1 MLNVECSVLN
11 VEWKKRSKRRRFSH
25 STLNIQ
31 HSAFNIAFLLFFIAL
46 PLVASDLQVDKRT
59 LSADDTVTI
68 TLTLTDAFAS
78 AENLQLPLQN
88 LVVDG
93 SPSVSS
99 EFSWI
104 NGQSSR
110 RRVLRY
116 LARPIHAGA
125 ALVGPLTLHG
135 ADGQIET
142 LAPLSIQVLPDLA
155 AGTNDP
161 IRILHELVAT
171 GRDPIFVVTDA
182 DKTNVFAGEQVIV
195 TWTIYNATNVQQHG
209 IAQMPKLADF
219 WVEELDIRGQTA
231 QQVFLGG
238 VAMQKLVIRRVAL
251 FPLHS
256 GTLTVDPLGIEA
268 QIMKPL
274 GSGNPFR
281 LFEGSVV
288 DVSRRSSPLSIE
300 ARPIPPGPSVAAV
313 GDISL
318 ECQTPVQKNGGPV
331 AVDVIMTGAANLRA
345 APPPSF
351 AQAVEGSV
359 QIAEGTVSV
368 QRRDEAVMT
377 RRWRYLIFPATSGMF
392 VIPPLTAQTLTP
404 AGMRH
409 ELRCEQRALLV
420 QAADAATMQPH
431 TPMPSGSAPVEAA
444 RQSLPFIGLAAAI
457 LILLAVAWPRM
468 ARARAI
474 RRDTRA
480 LVRETPPETRIAVD
494 EWLSARRID
503 PIAILRET
511 SDRGD
516 AYRAL
521 RSLLDAAEGDRLIA
535 EPGDVRGRVRD
546 LVAGV

>member
-1 MLNVECSVLN
+1 MLN
-11 VEWKKRSKRRRFSH
+11 VEWKNRRRPRH
-25 STLNIQ
+25 STLNIE
-31 HSAFNIAFLLFFIAL
+31 HSTFNIAVLLFFIAL
-46 PLVASDLQVDKRT
+46 PLAASDLQVDKRT

-78 AENLQLPLQN
+78 DENLRLPLQN
-88 LVVDG
+88 LVIDG

-110 RRVLRY
+110 RKVLRY
-116 LARPIHAGA
+116 IARPVHPGA

-135 ADGQIET
+135 ANGETET

-171 GRDPIFVVTDA
+171 GRDPIFVVAEA
-182 DKTNVFAGEQVIV
+182 DKSSAFIGEQVIV

-219 WVEELDIRGQTA
+219 WVEELDIRGQAA
-231 QQVFLGG
+231 QQLFLGG

-268 QIMKPL
+268 QILKPL
-274 GSGNPFR
+274 GFGNPFR

-288 DVSRRSSPLSIE
+288 DVNRRSSPLSIE
-300 ARPIPPGPSVAAV
+300 ARPIPAGPPVAAV

-318 ECQTPVQKNGGPV
+318 QCETPMQKNGGPV
-331 AVDVIMTGAANLRA
+331 AVEVVMAGAANLRA

-359 QIAEGTVSV
+359 QIAEGAVSV

-377 RRWRYLIFPATSGMF
+377 RRWRFLIFPNSTGMF
-392 VIPPLTAQTLTP
+392 VIPPLIAHTLTP
-404 AGMRH
+404 AGVRR

-431 TPMPSGSAPVEAA
+431 APPPNGSAPIEAA
-444 RQSLPFIGLAAAI
+444 RQSLPLVGLAAAI
-457 LILLAVAWPRM
+457 LVLLGIGWPRI
-468 ARARAI
+468 ARARAS
-474 RRDTRA
+474 RRDTRS
-480 LVRETPPETRIAVD
+480 LVRPTPAETRIAVD
-494 EWLSARRID
+494 EWLSARGID
-503 PIAILRET
+503 PIVVLRET

-521 RSLLDAAEGDRLIA
+521 RSLLDAADHDRLTA
-535 EPGDVRGRVRD
+535 EPEDVRGRVRD
-546 LVAGV
+546 LVASV

>member
-1 MLNVECSVLN
+1 LNIE
-11 VEWKKRSKRRRFSH
+11 H
-25 STLNIQ
+25 ST
-31 HSAFNIAFLLFFIAL
+31 FNIAFLLLLLAL
-46 PLVASDLQVDKRT
+46 PAVASDLQVDKRT
-59 LSADDTVTI
+59 LATDDALTI

-88 LVVDG
+88 LVIDG

-110 RRVLRY
+110 RKVLRY
-116 LARPIHAGA
+116 VARPVHPGA
-125 ALVGPLTLHG
+125 ALVGPLTLHT

-171 GRDPIFVVTDA
+171 GRDPIFVVAEA
-182 DKTNVFAGEQVIV
+182 DKSSVFIGEQVIV
-195 TWTIYNATNVQQHG
+195 TWTIYNAANVQQHG
-209 IAQMPKLADF
+209 ISRMPKLADF
-219 WVEELDIRGQTA
+219 WVEELDIRGQTP
-231 QQVFLGG
+231 QQLFLGG

-251 FPLHS
+251 FPLRG
-256 GTLTVDPLGIEA
+256 GTLTVDPLAIEA

-274 GSGNPFR
+274 GFNPLR

-288 DVSRRSSPLSIE
+288 DVQRRSSPLAIE
-300 ARPIPPGPSVAAV
+300 ARPIPAGPPVAAV

-318 ECQTPVQKNGGPV
+318 QCEAPVQKHGGPV
-331 AVDVIMTGAANLRA
+331 AVGVIMTGAANLRA
-345 APPPSF
+345 ASPPSF
-351 AQAVEGSV
+351 AQPVDGSV
-359 QIAEGTVSV
+359 QIAEGAVSV

-377 RRWRYLIFPATSGMF
+377 RRWRFLILPNSTGMF

-404 AGMRH
+404 AGVRR
-409 ELRCEQRALLV
+409 ELRCEQRTLMV
-420 QAADAATMQPH
+420 QAAGAAAQSHAPS
-431 TPMPSGSAPVEAA
+431 TPSSAPVEAA
-444 RQSLPFIGLAAAI
+444 RQSLPFIGIAAAI
-457 LILLAVAWPRM
+457 LILLAIAWPRI
-468 ARARAI
+468 ARVRAI

-480 LVRETPPETRIAVD
+480 LVRGTPAETRIAAD
-494 EWLSARRID
+494 EWLSTRGID

-521 RSLLDAAEGDRLIA
+521 RSLLDAAERDRLIA

-546 LVAGV
+546 LVASL

>member
-1 MLNVECSVLN
+1 MLNVEWRNSP
-11 VEWKKRSKRRRFSH
+11 KRHRSPH

-31 HSAFNIAFLLFFIAL
+31 HSTFNIALLLLLLAS
-46 PLVASDLQVDKRT
+46 PLAASDLQVNKRT
-59 LSADDTVTI
+59 LSTDDTLTI

-78 AENLQLPLQN
+78 AENLRLPLQN

-110 RRVLRY
+110 RKVLRY
-116 LARPIHAGA
+116 AARPIHSGA
-125 ALVGPLTLHG
+125 ALIGPLMLHG
-135 ADGQIET
+135 ANGEIET

-171 GRDPIFVVTDA
+171 GRDPIFVVADA
-182 DKTNVFAGEQVIV
+182 DKSSVFTGEQVIV
-195 TWTIYNATNVQQHG
+195 TWTIYNATNVQEHG

-231 QQVFLGG
+231 QQLFLGG

-256 GTLTVDPLGIEA
+256 GTLTVDPLAIEA

-274 GSGNPFR
+274 SLGNPFR

-288 DVSRRSSPLSIE
+288 DVNRHSSPLAIE
-300 ARPIPPGPSVAAV
+300 ARPIPAGPPVAAV
-313 GDISL
+313 GDISMQC
-318 ECQTPVQKNGGPV
+318 ETPMQKNGGPV
-331 AVDVIMTGAANLRA
+331 AIDVVMTGAANLRS

-359 QIAEGTVSV
+359 QIAEGAVTV

-392 VIPPLTAQTLTP
+392 VIPPLTAKTLTP
-404 AGMRH
+404 AGVRR

-420 QAADAATMQPH
+420 EAADAAAMQPH
-431 TPMPSGSAPVEAA
+431 APAPVRSAPIEAA
-444 RQSLPFIGLAAAI
+444 RQSLPLIGLAAAI
-457 LILLAVAWPRM
+457 LVLFAIAWPRV
-468 ARARAI
+468 ARARTI

-480 LVRETPPETRIAVD
+480 LVRESPAETRVAVD
-494 EWLSARRID
+494 EWLSARGLD
-503 PIAILRET
+503 PTAILRET

-521 RSLLDAAEGDRLIA
+521 RSLLDAAERDRLIA
-535 EPGDVRGRVRD
+535 EPEDVRGRVRD
-546 LVAGV
+546 VVVSV

>member
-1 MLNVECSVLN
+1 MLN
-11 VEWKKRSKRRRFSH
+11 VEWKNRRKRRRASH

-31 HSAFNIAFLLFFIAL
+31 HSTFNIAVLLFLIAL
-46 PLVASDLQVDKRT
+46 PLAASDLQVDKRT
-59 LSADDTVTI
+59 LAADDTLII

-88 LVVDG
+88 LVLDG

-110 RRVLRY
+110 RKVLRY
-116 LARPIHAGA
+116 VAHPLHAGA

-135 ADGQIET
+135 ANGEIET
-142 LAPLSIQVLPDLA
+142 VAPLSIQVLPDLA
-155 AGTNDP
+155 AGSNDP

-171 GRDPIFVVTDA
+171 GRDPIFVVADA
-182 DKTNVFAGEQVIV
+182 DKSSVFTGEQVIV
-195 TWTIYNATNVQQHG
+195 TWTIYNAANVQQHG

-231 QQVFLGG
+231 QQLFLGG

-256 GTLTVDPLGIEA
+256 GTLTVDPLGIQA

-274 GSGNPFR
+274 TLGNPFR

-288 DVSRRSSPLSIE
+288 DVNRRSSPLAIE
-300 ARPIPPGPSVAAV
+300 ARPIPAGPPVAAV

-318 ECQTPVQKNGGPV
+318 QCQTPVQKNGGPV
-331 AVDVIMTGAANLRA
+331 AIDVVMSGAANLRA

-404 AGMRH
+404 AGVRR

-420 QAADAATMQPH
+420 QAADAAAMQSHAP
-431 TPMPSGSAPVEAA
+431 PPSRSAPVEAA
-444 RQSLPFIGLAAAI
+444 RQSLPFIGVAAAI
-457 LILLAVAWPRM
+457 LILLAIAWPRIV
-468 ARARAI
+468 RERAI

-480 LVRETPPETRIAVD
+480 LVRETPAETRIAVD
-494 EWLSARRID
+494 EWLSTRGIEPA
-503 PIAILRET
+503 AILRET

-521 RSLLDAAEGDRLIA
+521 RSLLDAAERDRLIA
-535 EPGDVRGRVRD
+535 EPDDIRGRVRD
-546 LVAGV
+546 LVVSV

>member
-1 MLNVECSVLN
+1 M
-11 VEWKKRSKRRRFSH
+11 
-25 STLNIQ
+25 NIQ
-31 HSAFNIAFLLFFIAL
+31 HSTFNIAVLLLLFAL
-46 PLVASDLQVDKRT
+46 PAAASDLQVDKRT
-59 LSADDTVTI
+59 LSADDTLTI

-78 AENLQLPLQN
+78 ADNVRLPLQN

-110 RRVLRY
+110 RKVLRY
-116 LARPIHAGA
+116 VARPIHAGA

-135 ADGQIET
+135 ANGEVET
-142 LAPLSIQVLPDLA
+142 LAPMSIQVLPDLA

-171 GRDPIFVVTDA
+171 GRDPIFVVAEA
-182 DKTNVFAGEQVIV
+182 DKSSVFTGEQVIV
-195 TWTIYNATNVQQHG
+195 TWTIYNATSVQQHG

-231 QQVFLGG
+231 QQLFLGG

-251 FPLHS
+251 FPLRS
-256 GTLTVDPLGIEA
+256 GPLTVDPLAIEA

-274 GSGNPFR
+274 SFGNPFR

-288 DVSRRSSPLSIE
+288 DVTRRSSPLAIE
-300 ARPIPPGPSVAAV
+300 ARPIPAGAPVAAV

-318 ECQTPVQKNGGPV
+318 QCETPVQKNGGPV
-331 AVDVIMTGAANLRA
+331 AIDVVMSGAANLRA

-351 AQAVEGSV
+351 AEALDGSV
-359 QIAEGTVSV
+359 QIAEGTVTV
-368 QRRDEAVMT
+368 QRSDEAVMT

-392 VIPPLTAQTLTP
+392 VIPPLASQTLTS
-404 AGMRH
+404 AGVRR
-409 ELRCEQRALLV
+409 ELRCSQRTLLV
-420 QAADAATMQPH
+420 QAADAAAIQPH
-431 TPMPSGSAPVEAA
+431 VLPPSRGTPIEAA
-444 RQSLPFIGLAAAI
+444 RQSLPLIGLAAAI
-457 LILLAVAWPRM
+457 LVLLAISWPRI
-468 ARARAI
+468 ARWRTI
-474 RRDTRA
+474 RRNTGA
-480 LVRETPPETRIAVD
+480 LLRQSPAETRIAVD
-494 EWLSARRID
+494 EWLSARSVD

-521 RSLLDAAEGDRLIA
+521 RSLLDAAERDRLIA
-535 EPGDVRGRVRD
+535 EPEDVRGRVRD
-546 LVAGV
+546 LVASL

>member
-1 MLNVECSVLN
+1 MLNVE
-11 VEWKKRSKRRRFSH
+11 WRRAQGRRRSH

-31 HSAFNIAFLLFFIAL
+31 HSTFNIAFLLFLFAL
-46 PLVASDLQVDKRT
+46 PAIASDLQVDKRT
-59 LSADDTVTI
+59 LSTDDAITI

-78 AENLQLPLQN
+78 AENVQLPLQN
-88 LVVDG
+88 LRIDG

-110 RRVLRY
+110 RKVLRY
-116 LARPIHAGA
+116 IAHPIHAGA
-125 ALVGPLTLHG
+125 ALVGPLTLRG

-155 AGTNDP
+155 AGSNDP
-161 IRILHELVAT
+161 LRILHELVAT
-171 GRDPIFVVTDA
+171 GRDPIFVVADA
-182 DKTNVFAGEQVIV
+182 DKSSVFTGEQVIV
-195 TWTIYNATNVQQHG
+195 TWTIYNASNVQQHG
-209 IAQMPKLADF
+209 IAQMPKLAEF

-274 GSGNPFR
+274 TFGNPFR

-288 DVSRRSSPLSIE
+288 DVNRRSSPLAIE
-300 ARPIPPGPSVAAV
+300 ARAVPPGPPVAAV

-318 ECQTPVQKNGGPV
+318 QCETPVQKNGGPV
-331 AVDVIMTGAANLRA
+331 AIDVIMTGAANLRA

-351 AQAVEGSV
+351 AQPVEGST

-377 RRWRYLIFPATSGMF
+377 RRWRFLIFPNSSGMF
-392 VIPPLTAQTLTP
+392 VIPPLTAQTLTS
-404 AGMRH
+404 AGVRRV
-409 ELRCEQRALLV
+409 LRCEQRALLV
-420 QAADAATMQPH
+420 QAAGAAVMQPH
-431 TPMPSGSAPVEAA
+431 APPRSGSAPIEAA
-444 RQSLPFIGLAAAI
+444 RQSLPLVAVAAAI
-457 LILLAVAWPRM
+457 LVLLAMAWPRF
-468 ARARAI
+468 ARAKAS
-474 RRDTRA
+474 RRDTRT
-480 LVRETPPETRIAVD
+480 LVRETPAETRIAVD
-494 EWLSARRID
+494 EWLSSRGID
-503 PIAILRET
+503 PMAILRET

-521 RSLLDAAEGDRLIA
+521 RSLLDGAERDRLIA
-535 EPGDVRGRVRD
+535 EPADLRGRVRD
-546 LVAGV
+546 LVASL

>member
-1 MLNVECSVLN
+1 
-11 VEWKKRSKRRRFSH
+11 
-25 STLNIQ
+25 LNIQ
-31 HSAFNIAFLLFFIAL
+31 HSTFNIAFLLLIFAL
-46 PLVASDLQVDKRT
+46 PAAASDLQVDKRT
-59 LSADDTVTI
+59 LSLDDTLTI

-88 LVVDG
+88 LVIDG

-116 LARPIHAGA
+116 VAHPVHAGA
-125 ALVGPLTLHG
+125 ALVGPMTFHG
-135 ADGQIET
+135 AGGQIET

-155 AGTNDP
+155 AGSNDP

-171 GRDPIFVVTDA
+171 GRDPIFVIADA
-182 DKTNVFAGEQVIV
+182 DKSSVFTGEQVIV

-231 QQVFLGG
+231 QQVFIGG
-238 VAMQKLVIRRVAL
+238 AAMQKLVIRRVAL

-274 GSGNPFR
+274 SFGNPFR

-288 DVSRRSSPLSIE
+288 DVNRRSSPLAIE
-300 ARPIPPGPSVAAV
+300 ARPIPAGPPVAAV

-318 ECQTPVQKNGGPV
+318 QCQTPVQKNGGPV
-331 AVDVIMTGAANLRA
+331 AIDVIMTGAANLRA

-351 AQAVEGSV
+351 AQPLDGSI

-404 AGMRH
+404 TGVRR

-420 QAADAATMQPH
+420 QAADASVMQPH
-431 TPMPSGSAPVEAA
+431 APPPSGNTPIGAA
-444 RQSLPFIGLAAAI
+444 RQSLPLIGVAAAI
-457 LILLAVAWPRM
+457 LVLLAIAWPRI

-474 RRDTRA
+474 RRDTHVI
-480 LVRETPPETRIAVD
+480 VRETPSETRIAVD
-494 EWLSARRID
+494 EWLSARGVNPID
-503 PIAILRET
+503 ILRET

-521 RSLLDAAEGDRLIA
+521 RSLLDAAERDRLIA
-535 EPGDVRGRVRD
+535 EPDDVRGRVRD
-546 LVAGV
+546 LVATL

>member
-1 MLNVECSVLN
+1 MLNVE
-11 VEWKKRSKRRRFSH
+11 WRRLRKSRRPLH

-31 HSAFNIAFLLFFIAL
+31 HSTFNIAFLLLLIAL
-46 PLVASDLQVDKRT
+46 PVAASDLQVDKRT
-59 LSADDTVTI
+59 LSADDTLTI

-78 AENLQLPLQN
+78 ADNLQLPLQN
-88 LVVDG
+88 LVIDG

-110 RRVLRY
+110 RKVLRY
-116 LARPIHAGA
+116 VAHPVHAGA

-135 ADGQIET
+135 AGGQVET

-155 AGTNDP
+155 AGSNDP
-161 IRILHELVAT
+161 VRILHELVAT
-171 GRDPIFVVTDA
+171 GRDPIFVVADA
-182 DKTNVFAGEQVIV
+182 DKSSVFTGEQVIV
-195 TWTIYNATNVQQHG
+195 TWTIYNAANVQQHG

-256 GTLTVDPLGIEA
+256 GALTVDPLGIEA

-274 GSGNPFR
+274 NFGNPLR

-288 DVSRRSSPLSIE
+288 DVTRRSSPLAIE
-300 ARPIPPGPSVAAV
+300 ARPIPPGPPVAAV

-318 ECQTPVQKNGGPV
+318 QCQTPVQKNGGPV
-331 AVDVIMTGAANLRA
+331 AVDVTMTGAANLRA
-345 APPPSF
+345 ASPPSF
-351 AQAVEGSV
+351 AQAVDGSV
-359 QIAEGTVSV
+359 QIAEGAVSV

-392 VIPPLTAQTLTP
+392 VIPPLTAQTLTL
-404 AGMRH
+404 AGARR

-431 TPMPSGSAPVEAA
+431 APQPSSNSPIEAA
-444 RQSLPFIGLAAAI
+444 RQSLPLIGVAAGI
-457 LILLAVAWPRM
+457 LILLAIAWPRI
-468 ARARAI
+468 ARARAL

-480 LVRETPPETRIAVD
+480 LLRETPSETRIAVD
-494 EWLSARRID
+494 EWLSARGVD
-503 PIAILRET
+503 PAAILRET

-521 RSLLDAAEGDRLIA
+521 RSLLDAAERDRLIA
-535 EPGDVRGRVRD
+535 EPDDIRGRVRD
-546 LVAGV
+546 LVASG

>member
-1 MLNVECSVLN
+1 MLNVE
-11 VEWKKRSKRRRFSH
+11 WRRRRNPRRPPH
-25 STLNIQ
+25 STLNIE
-31 HSAFNIAFLLFFIAL
+31 HSTFNIAFLLLLIAL
-46 PLVASDLQVDKRT
+46 PVAASDLQVDKRT
-59 LSADDTVTI
+59 LSTDDTVTI

-78 AENLQLPLQN
+78 AESLQLPLQN
-88 LVVDG
+88 LVIDG

-110 RRVLRY
+110 RKVLRY
-116 LARPIHAGA
+116 VAHPVHAGA

-135 ADGQIET
+135 AGGQIET

-155 AGTNDP
+155 AGSNDP

-171 GRDPIFVVTDA
+171 GRDPIFVVADA
-182 DKTNVFAGEQVIV
+182 DKSSVFTGEQVIV

-256 GTLTVDPLGIEA
+256 GALTVDPLGIEA

-274 GSGNPFR
+274 NFGNPFR

-288 DVSRRSSPLSIE
+288 DVTRRSSPLVIE
-300 ARPIPPGPSVAAV
+300 ARPIPAGRPVAAV
-313 GDISL
+313 GDVSL
-318 ECQTPVQKNGGPV
+318 QCQTPVQKNGGPV
-331 AVDVIMTGAANLRA
+331 AIDVIMTGAANLRA

-351 AQAVEGSV
+351 AQPVDGSV

-377 RRWRYLIFPATSGMF
+377 RRWRYLIFPAKSGMF
-392 VIPPLTAQTLTP
+392 VIPPLISQTLTF
-404 AGMRH
+404 AGVRR

-431 TPMPSGSAPVEAA
+431 APPPSGSSPIEAA
-444 RQSLPFIGLAAAI
+444 RQSLPLIGVAAGI
-457 LILLAVAWPRM
+457 LILLAIAWPRI

-474 RRDTRA
+474 QRDTRA
-480 LVRETPPETRIAVD
+480 LVRETPAETRIAVD
-494 EWLSARRID
+494 EWLSSRGVD
-503 PIAILRET
+503 PVGILRET

-521 RSLLDAAEGDRLIA
+521 RSLLDAAERDRLIA
-535 EPGDVRGRVRD
+535 EPEEVRSRVRD
-546 LVAGV
+546 LVASL

>member
-1 MLNVECSVLN
+1 M
-11 VEWKKRSKRRRFSH
+11 
-25 STLNIQ
+25 
-31 HSAFNIAFLLFFIAL
+31 
-46 PLVASDLQVDKRT
+46 ASDLTVDKRT
-59 LSADDTVTI
+59 LSADDTLTI

-78 AENLQLPLQN
+78 ADNVQLPLQN
-88 LVVDG
+88 LVIDG

-110 RRVLRY
+110 RKVLRY
-116 LARPIHAGA
+116 VAHPVRAGA
-125 ALVGPLTLHG
+125 ALVGPLTLRG
-135 ADGQIET
+135 ADGQVET

-161 IRILHELVAT
+161 IRILHELAAT
-171 GRDPIFVVTDA
+171 GRDPIFVVADA
-182 DKTNVFAGEQVIV
+182 DKSSVFTGEQVIV

-219 WVEELDIRGQTA
+219 WVEELDIRGQSP

-274 GSGNPFR
+274 SLGNPFR

-288 DVSRRSSPLSIE
+288 DVNRRSSPLAIE
-300 ARPIPPGPSVAAV
+300 ARPIPAGPAVAAV
-313 GDISL
+313 GDVSL
-318 ECQTPVQKNGGPV
+318 QCETPVQKNGGPV
-331 AVDVIMTGAANLRA
+331 AMDVIMTGAANLRA
-345 APPPSF
+345 APSPSF
-351 AQAVEGSV
+351 AKPVEGSI
-359 QIAEGTVSV
+359 QIAEGAVSV

-377 RRWRYLIFPATSGMF
+377 RRWRYLIFPTSSGMF

-404 AGMRH
+404 AGVRR

-420 QAADAATMQPH
+420 QAADAAVMQPQAAK
-431 TPMPSGSAPVEAA
+431 PSGSAPIEAA
-444 RQSLPFIGLAAAI
+444 RQSLPLIGVAAAI
-457 LILLAVAWPRM
+457 LVILAIAWPRI
-468 ARARAI
+468 ARARTI
-474 RRDTRA
+474 RRDTRS
-480 LVRETPPETRIAVD
+480 LVRETPSETRIAVD
-494 EWLSARRID
+494 EWLATRGID

-521 RSLLDAAEGDRLIA
+521 RSLLDAAERDRLVA
-535 EPGDVRGRVRD
+535 EPDDIRGRVRD
-546 LVAGV
+546 LVATV

>member
-1 MLNVECSVLN
+1 MLNVECSMLN
-11 VEWKKRSKRRRFSH
+11 VEWRRRRKQLRPPH

-31 HSAFNIAFLLFFIAL
+31 HSTFNIAFLLLIFAL
-46 PLVASDLQVDKRT
+46 PAMASELTVDKRT
-59 LSADDTVTI
+59 LSPDDTLTI

-78 AENLQLPLQN
+78 GENLQLPLQN
-88 LVVDG
+88 LVLDG
-93 SPSVSS
+93 SPSVST

-110 RRVLRY
+110 HKVLRY
-116 LARPIHAGA
+116 VAHPMHAGA

-135 ADGQIET
+135 VDGQIET
-142 LAPLSIQVLPDLA
+142 LAPLSIQVLPDVT

-171 GRDPIFVVTDA
+171 GRDPIFVVADA
-182 DKTNVFAGEQVIV
+182 GKSSVFTGEQVIV

-209 IAQMPKLADF
+209 IARMPKLADF
-219 WVEELDIRGQTA
+219 WVEELDIRGQAA
-231 QQVFLGG
+231 QQVFIGG
-238 VAMQKLVIRRVAL
+238 LAMQKLVIRRVAL

-256 GTLTVDPLGIEA
+256 GTLTVDSLAIEA

-274 GSGNPFR
+274 GFGNPFR

-288 DVSRRSSPLSIE
+288 DVSRRSSPLPIE
-300 ARPIPPGPSVAAV
+300 ARPIPPGPPVTAV

-318 ECQTPVQKNGGPV
+318 QCQTPVQKNGGPV

-351 AQAVEGSV
+351 AQAVEGST
-359 QIAEGTVSV
+359 QIAEGTVTV

-377 RRWRYLIFPATSGMF
+377 RRWRYLIFPSNSGMF

-404 AGMRH
+404 AGVRR
-409 ELRCEQRALLV
+409 ELRCEQRALMV

-431 TPMPSGSAPVEAA
+431 APRPSGSAPIDAA
-444 RQSLPFIGLAAAI
+444 RHSLPFIAFAAAI
-457 LILLAVAWPRM
+457 LILLAIAWPRI

-480 LVRETPPETRIAVD
+480 LIRETPAETRIAVD
-494 EWLSARRID
+494 EWLSARGID
-503 PIAILRET
+503 
-511 SDRGD
+511 
-516 AYRAL
+516 
-521 RSLLDAAEGDRLIA
+521 
-535 EPGDVRGRVRD
+535 
-546 LVAGV
+546 